1 MIEVITS
8 FDKKY
13 YNLIGKE
20 SVDSWLKFWP
30 ADMVLTCYVEE
41 FTLPEHPRLKQISF
55 NQLSLS
61 YFEFQ
66 QSQENDRV
74 KLFAKKAYSV
84 IHAMEN
90 STADRIIWMDAD
102 VISEKKLSL
111 DFLKGLCPDN
121 TLTTFM
127 GVWHH
132 KIRGDISSELMFSV
146 ETGFF
151 ILNTKHPLFK
161 DFANRYREYYDKH
174 ITINLRRFYDGE
186 VFGAVTKEFKD
197 KSIMNDLCSA
207 FPKPYKTP
215 IRHTILGEFLSH
227 YKSKGLKDS
236 FVGQRQ

>member
-1 MIEVITS
+1 MIDVITS
-8 FDKKY
+8 FNKSY
-13 YNLIGKE
+13 YELIGKE
-20 SVDSWLKFWP
+20 SVDSWLKYWP
-30 ADMVLTCYVEE
+30 TNMTLTCYVEE

-55 NQLSLS
+55 DHLSPS

-66 QSQENDRV
+66 KSSENDRV

-102 VISEKKLSL
+102 VISEQPLSL
-111 DFLKGLCPDN
+111 DFLEKLCPEN

-132 KIRGDISSELMFSV
+132 KTRGNASSELMFSA

-151 ILNTKHPLFK
+151 ILNPKHPLFK
-161 DFANRYREYYDKH
+161 KFASRYREYYDNH
-174 ITINLRRFYDGE
+174 ITTNLRRFYDGE

-197 KSIMNDLCSA
+197 KAVMNDLCFA

-215 IRHTILGEFLSH
+215 IRHTVLGKFLAH

-236 FVGQRQ
+236 FSSHRQ

>member
-8 FDKKY
+8 FNKKY
-13 YNLIGKE
+13 YDLIGKE
-20 SVDSWLKFWP
+20 SVDSWLKYWP
-30 ADMVLTCYVEE
+30 SDMILTCYVEE
-41 FTLPEHPRLKQISF
+41 FTLPENPRLKQIPF
-55 NQLSLS
+55 DQLSPS
-61 YFEFQ
+61 YVEFQ
-66 QSQENDRV
+66 KSSENDRV

-102 VISEKKLSL
+102 VISEQQLSL
-111 DFLKGLCPDN
+111 NFLESLCPDN

-132 KIRGDISSELMFSV
+132 KIRGEISSELMFSA

-151 ILNTKHPLFK
+151 ILNTRHPLFK
-161 DFANRYREYYDKH
+161 DFANRYREYYDNH
-174 ITINLRRFYDGE
+174 ITTNLRRFYDGE

-197 KSIMNDLCSA
+197 KAIMNDLCSA

-215 IRHTILGEFLSH
+215 IRHTILGKFLAH

-236 FVGQRQ
+236 LFSQRQ